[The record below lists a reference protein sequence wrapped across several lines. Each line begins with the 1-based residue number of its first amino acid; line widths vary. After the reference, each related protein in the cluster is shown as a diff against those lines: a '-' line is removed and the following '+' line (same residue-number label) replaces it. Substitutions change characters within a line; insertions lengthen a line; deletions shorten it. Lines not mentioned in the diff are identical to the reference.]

1 MSFGTIKGMDQIRGM
16 DQHGPGPG
24 PTGTQ
29 EVFAFPGEGSATGE
43 DTGGPGS
50 FRRLADEGWDG
61 LVESGA
67 LHPSWAAA
75 LSQEGP
81 ALGSVIRWLATEEES
96 GSRILP
102 PAPALFNAF
111 RRPLDEVKV
120 LILGQDPYPTP
131 GHAMGLSFS
140 VAPDCRPVPR
150 SLGNIFRELHDDLGL
165 PIPAHGDL
173 SRWADQGVLLLNRV
187 LSVEAGNAGSHRRHG
202 WEEFTT
208 AAIRAVV
215 GRRTPDGKHLPLVAV
230 LWGRD
235 AAGVTPLLD
244 GCPTVTSAHPSP
256 LSASRGFFG
265 SRPFSKVNELL
276 AHQGAEPVDW
286 SL

>member
-1 MSFGTIKGMDQIRGM
+1 MSFGTIEGMDQSSPATQQNNGTAVAPG
-16 DQHGPGPG
+16 HGAQDGGLP
-24 PTGTQ
+24 
-29 EVFAFPGEGSATGE
+29 AGEK
-43 DTGGPGS
+43 P
-50 FRRLADEGWDG
+50 FRHLADAGWTG

-75 LSQEGP
+75 LAQESP
-81 ALGSVIRWLATEEES
+81 ALGTVVRWLATEEEH

-120 LILGQDPYPTP
+120 LIMGQDPYPTP

-140 VAPDCRPVPR
+140 VARDCRPVPR

-165 PIPAHGDL
+165 PTPAHGDL

-215 GRRTPDGKHLPLVAV
+215 ARRTPEGNRPPLVAV

-235 AAGVTPLLD
+235 AAGVTPLLE
-244 GCPTVTSAHPSP
+244 GCPAVTSAHPSP

-276 AHQGAEPVDW
+276 AQQGAAPIDW

>member
-1 MSFGTIKGMDQIRGM
+1 MSFGTIKGMDQRSPAPSPFGS
-16 DQHGPGPG
+16 
-24 PTGTQ
+24 Q
-29 EVFAFPGEGSATGE
+29 EAFAFPGEETGPGDVAGGS
-43 DTGGPGS
+43 GS
-50 FRRLADEGWDG
+50 FRQLADGGWDG

-67 LHPSWAAA
+67 LHPSWAEA
-75 LSQEGP
+75 LAEEGP
-81 ALGSVIRWLATEEES
+81 VVGEVIRRLASEEED

-102 PAPALFNAF
+102 PAPALFTAF
-111 RRPLDEVKV
+111 RRPLDAVKV

-165 PIPAHGDL
+165 PTPAHGDL

-187 LSVEAGNAGSHRRHG
+187 LSVEAGNAGSHRRRG

-215 GRRTPDGKHLPLVAV
+215 ARRTPDGKRLPLVAV

-244 GCPTVTSAHPSP
+244 GCPTVSSAHPSP

-276 AHQGAEPVDW
+276 VEQGAEPVDW

>member
-1 MSFGTIKGMDQIRGM
+1 MSFGTIKGMDQRSTT
-16 DQHGPGPG
+16 PS
-24 PTGTQ
+24 PTGSQ
-29 EVFAFPGEGSATGE
+29 EAFDFPGEGPSTGE
-43 DTGGPGS
+43 RSGDPGA

-67 LHPSWAAA
+67 VHPSWAEA
-75 LSQEGP
+75 LSPEGP

-96 GSRILP
+96 GARILP
-102 PAPALFNAF
+102 PAPALFTAF
-111 RRPLDEVKV
+111 RRPLDDVKV

-165 PIPAHGDL
+165 PTPVHGDL

-187 LSVEAGNAGSHRRHG
+187 LSVEAGNAGSHRRRG

-215 GRRTPDGKHLPLVAV
+215 ARRTPDGKHLPLVAV

-244 GCPTVTSAHPSP
+244 GCPTVSSAHPSP

-276 AHQGAEPVDW
+276 LEQGAEPVDW

>member
-1 MSFGTIKGMDQIRGM
+1 MKPLWEPGTAYAYHTIFFGWLVG
-16 DQHGPGPG
+16 
-24 PTGTQ
+24 
-29 EVFAFPGEGSATGE
+29 EVI
-43 DTGGPGS
+43 
-50 FRRLADEGWDG
+50 RRLA
-61 LVESGA
+61 V
-67 LHPSWAAA
+67 
-75 LSQEGP
+75 
-81 ALGSVIRWLATEEES
+81 EEEH

-102 PAPALFNAF
+102 PAPALFTAF
-111 RRPLDEVKV
+111 RRPLDAVKV

-150 SLGNIFRELHDDLGL
+150 SLSNIFRELHDDLGL
-165 PIPAHGDL
+165 PTPAHGDL

-187 LSVEAGNAGSHRRHG
+187 LSVEAGNAGSHRRRG

-208 AAIRAVV
+208 AAVRAVV
-215 GRRTPDGKHLPLVAV
+215 ARRTPDGKRLPLVAA

-235 AAGVTPLLD
+235 AAGVAPLLD
-244 GCPTVTSAHPSP
+244 GCPTVSSAHPSP

-276 AHQGAEPVDW
+276 VEQGAEPVDW